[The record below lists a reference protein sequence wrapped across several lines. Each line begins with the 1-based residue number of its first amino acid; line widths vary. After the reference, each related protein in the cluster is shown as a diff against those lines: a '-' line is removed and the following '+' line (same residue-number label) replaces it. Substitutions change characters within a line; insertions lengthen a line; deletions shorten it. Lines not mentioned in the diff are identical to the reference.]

1 MKKLLTLCFAVLLAS
16 AAFAQD
22 ELPTVNWPYIYP
34 DFVEGEITQI
44 GGKSGKAIYNIHLGQ
59 GALHFVKDG
68 LISEV
73 STTGIVYVTIGED
86 VFRNVGGK
94 LLKVLAQTEG
104 GFVVEEKLADYSAVV
119 RDDGAYGGSLSNAAK
134 GFSYDENYGN
144 YSYLVTN
151 NYADLL
157 SIKNESEELP
167 VTKNTY
173 LVIDNQLHQAN
184 KKSVLAIDGVDKKAF
199 AEFLKVN
206 EIKWKE
212 AQDLIKIVDYITSLK

>member
-1 MKKLLTLCFAVLLAS
+1 MKKLLFLFV
-16 AAFAQD
+16 AAFMAVAASAQD
-22 ELPTVNWPYIYP
+22 EMPTVNWPYLYP
-34 DFVEGEITQI
+34 DFVQGELMQI
-44 GGKSGKAIYNIHLGQ
+44 GGGTSKGLYNIHLGQ
-59 GALHFVKDG
+59 GALHLVENG
-68 LISEV
+68 QIGEISV
-73 STTGIVYVTIGED
+73 QKVMKVTMGED

-94 LLKVLAQTEG
+94 MYKVLAEG
-104 GFVVEEKLADYSAVV
+104 KEGYVVMETLADYSAIV

-151 NYADLL
+151 NYSDLL

-199 AEFLKVN
+199 AEFLKSN

-212 AQDLIKIVDYITSLK
+212 PEDLVKIIDFVTASK

>member
-1 MKKLLTLCFAVLLAS
+1 MKKLLFLFV
-16 AAFAQD
+16 AAFVALAASAQD
-22 ELPTVNWPYIYP
+22 EMPTVNWPYLYP
-34 DFVEGEITQI
+34 DFVQGELMQI
-44 GGKSGKAIYNIHLGQ
+44 GGGTSKGQYNIHLGQ
-59 GALHFVKDG
+59 GALHLVENG
-68 LISEV
+68 QIGEISV
-73 STTGIVYVTIGED
+73 QTVMKVTMGED

-94 LLKVLAQTEG
+94 MYKVLAEG
-104 GFVVEEKLADYSAVV
+104 KKGYVVMETLADYSAIV

-184 KKSVLAIDGVDKKAF
+184 KKGVLAMDGIDKKAF
-199 AEFLKVN
+199 AEFLKSN
-206 EIKWKE
+206 DIKWKE
-212 AQDLIKIVDYITSLK
+212 TADLVKIVDYITSLK

>member
-1 MKKLLTLCFAVLLAS
+1 MKKLLFLFV
-16 AAFAQD
+16 AAFMAVAASAQD
-22 ELPTVNWPYIYP
+22 EMPTVNWPYLYP
-34 DFVEGEITQI
+34 DFVQGELMQI
-44 GGKSGKAIYNIHLGQ
+44 GGGTSKGLYNIHLGQ
-59 GALHFVKDG
+59 GALHLVENG
-68 LISEV
+68 QIGEISV
-73 STTGIVYVTIGED
+73 QKVMKVTMGED

-94 LLKVLAQTEG
+94 MYKVLAEG
-104 GFVVEEKLADYSAVV
+104 KEGYVVMETLADYSAIV

-151 NYADLL
+151 NYSDLL

-199 AEFLKVN
+199 AEFLKAN
-206 EIKWKE
+206 DIKWKE
-212 AQDLIKIVDYITSLK
+212 PEDLVKIIDFVTASK

>member
-1 MKKLLTLCFAVLLAS
+1 MKKLLFLFVATFM
-16 AAFAQD
+16 AAAAYAQD
-22 ELPTVNWPYIYP
+22 EMPTVNWPYLYP
-34 DFVEGEITQI
+34 DFVQGELMQI
-44 GGKSGKAIYNIHLGQ
+44 GGGTSKGQYNIHLGQ
-59 GALHFVKDG
+59 GALHLVENG
-68 LISEV
+68 QIGEISV
-73 STTGIVYVTIGED
+73 QTVMKVTMGED
-86 VFRNVGGK
+86 VFRNVGGRMY
-94 LLKVLAQTEG
+94 KVLAEG
-104 GFVVEEKLADYSAVV
+104 KEGYVVKETLADYSAIV

-167 VTKNTY
+167 VTENTY

-199 AEFLKVN
+199 AEFLKSN
-206 EIKWKE
+206 EIKWKD
-212 AQDLIKIVDYITSLK
+212 AQDLVKIIDYITSLK